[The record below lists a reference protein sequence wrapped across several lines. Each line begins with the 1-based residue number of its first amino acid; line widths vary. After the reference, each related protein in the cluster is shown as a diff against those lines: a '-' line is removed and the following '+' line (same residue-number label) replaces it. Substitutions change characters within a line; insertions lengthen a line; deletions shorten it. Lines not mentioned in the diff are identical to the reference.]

1 LRTDDIITHG
11 LTSRGH
17 QMGAP
22 PDVFEH
28 ALTTRVAG
36 LSVVVPVYNSEQSLP
51 ILCARLSVVLPQLAD
66 RFELILVND
75 GSRDRS
81 WPTIQNLG
89 RQYPWLRGV
98 NLMRN
103 YGQHNALLCGIRN
116 AREELIVTMD
126 DDLQHPPEQIP
137 VLLAKLAEGYD
148 VVYGTP
154 TEEQH
159 GLLRDVASRMT
170 KLVLQGA
177 MGAETAT
184 KVSAWRV
191 IRREITKAFDSYQ
204 NSFVSIDVLLTWGTT
219 RFSWVRVRHEPRT
232 IGTSN
237 YTVNR
242 LIRHALNMV
251 TGFSTAPLQLASF
264 VGFFFTLFGIAV
276 LTYVVGRYF
285 ISGDSMPGF
294 PFLASVIAIFS
305 GAQLFALGIIGEY
318 LARIHTRSMDRPA
331 YVVRPASAPLG
342 TASDVSP

>member
-1 LRTDDIITHG
+1 
-11 LTSRGH
+11 
-17 QMGAP
+17 MFP
-22 PDVFEH
+22 
-28 ALTTRVAG
+28 G

-51 ILCARLSVVLPQLAD
+51 LLCDRLSRVLPRIAD

-81 WPTIQNLG
+81 WAVIQGLAQ
-89 RQYPWLRGV
+89 QYPWLRGI

-103 YGQHNALLCGIRN
+103 FGQHNALLCGLRT
-116 AREELIVTMD
+116 AREDLIVTMD

-137 VLLAKLAEGYD
+137 ILLDKLGEGYD

-154 TEEQH
+154 IEEQH
-159 GLLRDVASRMT
+159 GVFRDIASRMT

-191 IRREITKAFDSYQ
+191 IRREVTTAFDAYQ
-204 NSFVSIDVLLTWGTT
+204 NPFVSIDVLLTWGTT
-219 RFSWVRVRHEPRT
+219 RFSWVGVSHEPRT

-237 YTVNR
+237 YTVMR

-251 TGFSTAPLQLASF
+251 TGFSTAPLQFASF
-264 VGFFFTLFGIAV
+264 VGFFFTLFGIGV
-276 LTYVVGRYF
+276 LIYVVGRYF
-285 ISGDSMPGF
+285 VSGGSIPGF

-318 LARIHTRSMDRPA
+318 IARMHTRSMDRPA
-331 YVVRPASAPLG
+331 YVVREAVAPLDTTNHG
-342 TASDVSP
+342 